1 MSSPQATLYQSLAY
15 SWGMHVASCGCAL
28 GCGRASE
35 RFELCRMTCTVRKP
49 TEKRTEPWCYFFF
62 YFKFSSMMVR
72 NFNDWKKSILWLL
85 ISCSFKL
92 LWRLVHIRSHWHSY
106 ILSLISR
113 NMFNYDTS
121 LICFYFFSSKYKK
134 LVHEH
139 SIEIYFIQLMSCSL
153 CSDISKIKSVIT
165 SPHHSLSY

>member
-1 MSSPQATLYQSLAY
+1 MQQRPRFRPRYINQFLVPDRT
-15 SWGMHVASCGCAL
+15 MHVARCGSASQSFGL
-28 GCGRASE
+28 CGV
-35 RFELCRMTCTVRKP
+35 TCKP
-49 TEKRTEPWCYFFF
+49 TDKRTEPWCYFFF

-72 NFNDWKKSILWLL
+72 NFSDWKKSILWLL

-121 LICFYFFSSKYKK
+121 LICFYFFFLQNIKK

-153 CSDISKIKSVIT
+153 CFDISKIKSVIT